1 MKNALKNNYSKFILI
16 GKIKGLA
23 GESKKAR
30 SRILKAKKEE
40 AVWNLA
46 SRKRVVGID
55 IRHHLLAYAFLR
67 GVSYKSVERSC
78 GKDNKPWAD
87 RVYKIIETHAP
98 VWIPYDPIAKTGG
111 GSYSATLND
120 VHVWL
125 AWPDQEAL

>member
-1 MKNALKNNYSKFILI
+1 MEMKMKNALKHNLSKFILI

-23 GESKKAR
+23 VESKKAR
-30 SRILKAKKEE
+30 VCILKAKKEE

-67 GVSYKSVERSC
+67 GVAYHAVERSC
-78 GKDNKPWAD
+78 AKDNLPNAAAIF
-87 RVYKIIETHAP
+87 KIIEAHAP
-98 VWIPYDPIAKTGG
+98 KWTPTV
-111 GSYSATLND
+111 GSYNPSLAD
-120 VHVWL
+120 VNVWL

>member
-1 MKNALKNNYSKFILI
+1 MDNALKHNVSKFVLI

-23 GESKKAR
+23 QESKKTR

-55 IRHHLLAYAFLR
+55 IRHHLLAYAFLQGR
-67 GVSYKSVERSC
+67 SYRSVERNC
-78 GKDNKPWAD
+78 AEDNLPNAS
-87 RVYKIIETHAP
+87 KIFQIVEAHAP
-98 VWIPYDPIAKTGG
+98 SYCSGTWKPYKPEL
-111 GSYSATLND
+111 SA

-125 AWPDQEAL
+125 ACPNQEGL